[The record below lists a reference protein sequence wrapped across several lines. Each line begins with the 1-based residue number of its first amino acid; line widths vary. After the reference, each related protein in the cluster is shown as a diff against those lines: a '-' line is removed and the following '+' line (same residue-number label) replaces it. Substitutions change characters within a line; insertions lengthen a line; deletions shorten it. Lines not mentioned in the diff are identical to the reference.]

1 MEFGDRLFWGIM
13 VFIGINLIWLGLL
26 EDILPMWV
34 GAIVGI
40 IGLFATIKYVL
51 RPKTDENQAG
61 E

>member
-13 VFIGINLIWLGLL
+13 VFIGISLIWLGLL
-26 EDILPMWV
+26 EDFLPMWV

-40 IGLFATIKYVL
+40 MGFFATIKYVP
-51 RPKTDENQAG
+51 RPKTDDNHAG